1 MCRGHPEEK
10 GVLIPTGIVKIASA
24 DGSVALRMSFTDELR
39 FTRMEQ
45 AQESDVHVEVV
56 ATSFIEEKIQA
67 FQVDFEFNAVF
78 PEQRHGALEKQVTER
93 LNWLGPDS
101 IRGLALANYR
111 NKVLVSRCG
120 DEDDRVCSV
129 LGVVEAESKQ
139 EDWIAVEKKTKNSR
153 NVKGKGSRKKARKPA
168 VAAEASGIEEDEEI
182 PSEPA
187 PTGYPVE
194 LVPLSGGS
202 LMSES
207 KLALP
212 PREGWN
218 QQFRHVLKLVC
229 SVLTGF
235 VL

>member
-93 LNWLGPDS
+93 LNWLGPDP
-101 IRGLALANYR
+101 IRALALANYR